1 MWYQKDWFTGIDYYN
16 LKEKQVH
23 ITEMEIKKP
32 VEQRFHE
39 QTEIYYV
46 ISGDA
51 ELWINGEKFQIQ
63 EGSFFCLYM
72 HLFYRIENIRKPL
85 RCVKVSFHIGLF
97 MSLCFEQRKARENEM
112 LVYGVQSLLFLEK
125 EEQKRVERVLEDLL
139 AEEKE
144 QRFSVQNM
152 SIYLAMQLYVLYC
165 RYAMER
171 KKKEGIQKDE
181 VWNIIQRVLLDT
193 SKTVSLEEYAETVGM
208 TAVTLNRK
216 IVNRCGY
223 TFFQLQK
230 MGKVLNACALLHF
243 PDLNIQYISDYL
255 GFTNVEDFYRVF
267 KRYRKVSV
275 REYQTKNIGC
285 GAQMQSGEESLQ
297 ILEYLFLHFQ
307 KPFQMKE
314 METKMKKKESL
325 IERRYDGFC
334 DVANRPHITCMRNPV
349 IGHEAE
355 YDLNKAEASK
365 KVWVIGGG
373 VAGMEAAKI
382 LHERGHEVTLFEATN
397 QLGGEFLLAGE
408 APGKAEMKSAAM
420 EMAAQVEKLV
430 TVHKNTKVDAQM
442 LEQADVDAVILAI
455 GSSPITINLEGMDK
469 LRHEVCPKGKVAV
482 IGGGLVGLETADT
495 LATDGCEVTV
505 LEMKDSIGSDL
516 GSLRKIAVMMKM
528 QQLQVKLLPNSKVC
542 KFTEEGV
549 VLEDGTQV
557 PCECAVFAVGFLA
570 NDSHPLAEVCE
581 KRKLPYYVIG
591 DAKSARRALD
601 AIAEGFEVAR
611 TL

>member
-85 RCVKVSFHIGLF
+85 HCVKVSFHIGLF

-112 LVYGVQSLLFLEK
+112 LVYGVQSLLFLDK

-223 TFFQLQK
+223 TVFQLQK

-243 PDLNIQYISDYL
+243 PELNIQYISDYL

-314 METKMKKKESL
+314 METEMKKKESL
-325 IERRYDGFC
+325 IERRARETFG
-334 DVANRPHITCMRNPV
+334 RSIQ
-349 IGHEAE
+349 E
-355 YDLNKAEASK
+355 
-365 KVWVIGGG
+365 
-373 VAGMEAAKI
+373 
-382 LHERGHEVTLFEATN
+382 
-397 QLGGEFLLAGE
+397 LLEEIRIRIAC
-408 APGKAEMKSAAM
+408 SY
-420 EMAAQVEKLV
+420 L
-430 TVHKNTKVDAQM
+430 
-442 LEQADVDAVILAI
+442 
-455 GSSPITINLEGMDK
+455 S
-469 LRHEVCPKGKVAV
+469 
-482 IGGGLVGLETADT
+482 
-495 LATDGCEVTV
+495 ATDRTVTQI
-505 LEMKDSIGSDL
+505 SSD
-516 GSLRKIAVMMKM
+516 
-528 QQLQVKLLPNSKVC
+528 
-542 KFTEEGV
+542 
-549 VLEDGTQV
+549 
-557 PCECAVFAVGFLA
+557 VGFGSISSFQRSFSKYM
-570 NDSHPLAEVCE
+570 NQTPSEYRRFHQC
-581 KRKLPYYVIG
+581 KKLIIIFRNLHIYFCWT
-591 DAKSARRALD
+591 AL
-601 AIAEGFEVAR
+601 
-611 TL
+611 